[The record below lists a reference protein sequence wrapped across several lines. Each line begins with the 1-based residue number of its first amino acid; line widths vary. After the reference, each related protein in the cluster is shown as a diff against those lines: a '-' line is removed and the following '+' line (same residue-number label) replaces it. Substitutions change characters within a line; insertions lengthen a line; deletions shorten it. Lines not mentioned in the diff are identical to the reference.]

1 MTVMEEKKLRKRNE
15 VPAEYKWHIEDLY
28 PSDEAFEKDLDDAG
42 KYPGM
47 LEGYAGKLCTSS
59 EALLNYMKLDD
70 ELTEKAEN
78 LANYSN
84 RKSDEDTAVSLYSGY
99 CDRVNALFVAIGSA
113 AAFAVPEI
121 ISISDDDMERFYKE
135 QPALEHYRLALDRIR
150 SKRAHILSPAEER
163 IAAMA
168 GEMEASPTT
177 IFSMLD
183 NADMKFPD
191 AIDKDGN
198 AHQLTH
204 GSYIPMMQ
212 SEDRELRRSAFENL
226 YATYT
231 GFENTYT
238 AVLASHLK
246 TLAFNADVHKYEN
259 TLEAALDSTEV
270 PASVYY
276 RLIDAVHANM
286 DKMYRYVALRKKL
299 MKVDE
304 LHYYDLYA
312 PMVSDV
318 KDEIPYDKAVKTVL
332 EAVKP
337 LGSEYVGIMKNGFE
351 NGWVDVYE
359 NENKCSGAYSAG
371 AHVHPFVLLNHT
383 DDLQSEFTIAHEMGH
398 ALHSYYSN
406 KTQSVT
412 YADYKIFVAEV
423 ASTFNENLLMQ
434 HLLKTTT
441 DKKHRAYL
449 INYFLEQFRTTLYR
463 QTMFAEFELKMNE
476 MQARGEA
483 VTSDALCAMYGEL
496 NDLYFGDGIVHDPE
510 IDHEWERIPHFYYNY
525 YVYQYATGFSA
536 AIALSERVLNG
547 GEKEREDYLGF
558 LKGGCSKTPIDLLRG
573 AGVDMTDGKVVNDA
587 LKLFGELLDEMEKL
601 ADEL

>member
-1 MTVMEEKKLRKRNE
+1 MAEKKLPGRSE
-15 VPAEYKWHIEDLY
+15 VAAEYKWHIEDLY
-28 PSDEAFEKDLDDAG
+28 PSDEAFEKELADSG
-42 KYPGM
+42 KYPEI
-47 LEGYAGKLCTSS
+47 LAGYAGKLCTSADS
-59 EALLNYMKLDD
+59 LLEYMRLDD

-78 LANYSN
+78 LANYAN
-84 RKSDEDTAVSLYSGY
+84 RKSDEDTAVSLYAGY

-121 ISISDDDMERFYKE
+121 ISIDDDTMEGYYKE
-135 QPALEHYRLALDRIR
+135 QPELEHYRLALSRIR
-150 SKRAHILSPAEER
+150 AKRAHILSPEEER

-168 GEMEASPTT
+168 GEMSASPST

-183 NADMKFPD
+183 NADIKFPD
-191 AIDKDGN
+191 AVDKDGKS
-198 AHQLTH
+198 HQLTH

-212 SEDRELRRSAFENL
+212 SEDRELRRSAFTGL

-238 AVLASHLK
+238 ATLAAHLK
-246 TLAFNADVHKYEN
+246 TLAFNASVHKYEN

-270 PASVYY
+270 PSSVYY
-276 RLIDAVHANM
+276 NLIEAVHSNL
-286 DKMYRYVALRKKL
+286 DKMYRYVKLRKKL
-299 MKVDE
+299 LKVDE

-318 KDEIPYDKAVKTVL
+318 TDFIPYETAKETVL

-337 LGSEYVGIMKNGFE
+337 LGEEYCGIMKNGFE
-351 NGWVDVYE
+351 SGWVDVYE

-371 AHVHPFVLLNHT
+371 AYVHPFVLLNHT

-406 KTQSVT
+406 KTQPIA
-412 YADYKIFVAEV
+412 YRDYKIFVAEV
-423 ASTFNENLLMQ
+423 ASTFNESLLMQ
-434 HLLKTTT
+434 HLLKTET
-441 DKKHRAYL
+441 DKRRKAYL

-463 QTMFAEFELKMNE
+463 QTMFAEFELKINE

-483 VTSDALCAMYGEL
+483 ITSDGLCRLYGEL

-510 IDHEWERIPHFYYNY
+510 IDHEWERIPHFYYDY

-536 AIALSERVLNG
+536 AIALSERVLAG

-558 LKGGCSKTPIDLLRG
+558 LKGGCSKTPIELLKG
-573 AGVDMTDGKVVNDA
+573 AGVDMADPGAVNDA
-587 LKLFGELLDEMEKL
+587 LELFGKLLDQMEEI

>member
-1 MTVMEEKKLRKRNE
+1 MAEKRIPKRSEVAEEF
-15 VPAEYKWHIEDLY
+15 KWHINDIY
-28 PSDEAFEKDLDDAG
+28 ATDADFEKALDDAA
-42 KYPGM
+42 KYPDI
-47 LEGYAGKLCTSS
+47 LAGYAGKLSQSS
-59 EALLNYMKLDD
+59 AALLEYMKLDD
-70 ELTEKAEN
+70 EITVIAED
-78 LANYSN
+78 LGNYSS
-84 RKSDEDTAVSLYSGY
+84 RKSDEDTTVSLYSGY

-121 ISISDDDMERFYKE
+121 ISVSDEDMERYYKE
-135 QPALEHYRLALDRIR
+135 QPGLEHYRLALDRIR
-150 SKRAHILSPAEER
+150 SKRAHILSPEEER

-168 GEMEASPTT
+168 GEMASSPET

-183 NADMKFPD
+183 NADIKFPD
-191 AIDKDGN
+191 AVDKDGN
-198 AHQLTH
+198 KHQITH
-204 GSYIPMMQ
+204 GSYIPLMQ
-212 SEDRELRRSAFENL
+212 SEDRELRKSAFENL
-226 YATYT
+226 YGTYKS
-231 GFENTYT
+231 FENTYT
-238 AVLASHLK
+238 AVLAAHLK

-270 PASVYY
+270 PSDVYY
-276 RLIDAVHANM
+276 SLIDAVHANM

-299 MKVDE
+299 LGVDE

-312 PMVSDV
+312 PMVSNAEV
-318 KDEIPYDKAVKTVL
+318 KIPYEEAMNTVL

-337 LGSEYVGIMKNGFE
+337 LGGEYCEIMRGGFE

-371 AHVHPFVLLNHT
+371 ARVHPFVLLNHT

-398 ALHSYYSN
+398 ALHSYLSN
-406 KTQSVT
+406 KHQSVT

-423 ASTFNENLLMQ
+423 ASTFNESLLMQ

-441 DKKHRAYL
+441 DKRRRAYL

-463 QTMFAEFELKMNE
+463 QTMFAEFELKINE

-483 VTSDALCAMYGEL
+483 VTSDALRSLYGEL

-510 IDHEWERIPHFYYNY
+510 IDSEWQRIPHFYYNY

-547 GEKEREDYLGF
+547 GAKEAEEYLGF
-558 LKGGCSKTPIDLLRG
+558 LKGGCSKTPIELLRG
-573 AGVDMTDGKVVNDA
+573 AGVDMTGKKAVNDA
-587 LKLFGELLDEMEKL
+587 LTLFGSLLDEMEKI
-601 ADEL
+601 AEEI